1 MPDEPMAVLLD
12 RSRVVMVV
20 WVEAEA
26 QREDSGRKMTAVV
39 RTLEEIAG
47 TSVANCRIE
56 KRAGRCGV
64 SVRKPENGRE

>member
-1 MPDEPMAVLLD
+1 MLLD

-26 QREDSGRKMTAVV
+26 QSEDSGRKMTTVV

-56 KRAGRCGV
+56 KRAGRCWV
-64 SVRKPENGRE
+64 SMRKPEKGKE